1 MPTQR
6 EQGSPAGGFARFIL
20 EAFNV
25 DDRFSADGSSSHLYV
40 PSISES
46 DHVSRRS

>member
-1 MPTQR
+1 MPTQG
-6 EQGSPAGGFARFIL
+6 EQGSSAGGFARSVL

-40 PSISES
+40 PSTSHS
-46 DHVSRRS
+46 DHVSRRG